1 MTKSC
6 RLETINSLPPNLQYI
21 SASAV
26 AAKLIPGLRQA
37 GADLIIALTHQRDP
51 NDIKLAEKTPAGLI
65 DIILGGHDHHYT
77 HEFVNGT
84 HILCSGSDFKQLSY
98 VEARRKPDGQS
109 GWDFD
114 IIRHDINNKIKESGS
129 AVKLVNTLT
138 TDLKQTLEEPVGY
151 TAAPLD
157 GRFSTIRCNES
168 NLGNFVCD
176 LMRFYYNCEC
186 TIMAAGTI
194 RGDQVYPPG
203 VLLLKDILNCFP
215 FEDPVVALKVTG
227 AAIVDA
233 LENAVGKV
241 PALEGRFPQV
251 SNIQFQYD
259 AKRPEGKRV
268 LWTKVNN
275 EPVDLQRKYTVATRG
290 YMARGKDGYTSLLC
304 ASEGGEAEEIVN
316 EEEGVLISTI
326 IRQYFL
332 SLKVIGQWAQWSN
345 PMDKHWAGVHKNL
358 HAGGRIRRPGTSLQ
372 NTHVDY
378 DSTVK
383 SSTDGTEF
391 ELSSPTMQDG
401 MSPLPY
407 GIAGGGF
414 KRERESHL
422 AKKYSRRWKKALGAD
437 RGQTGLVDE
446 EQEDSSL
453 PMWTKGIAPRVEGRI
468 LLA

>member
-1 MTKSC
+1 MAT
-6 RLETINSLPPNLQYI
+6 
-21 SASAV
+21 
-26 AAKLIPGLRQA
+26 KLIPSLREA

-65 DIILGGHDHHYT
+65 DIVLGGHDHHYT
-77 HEFVNGT
+77 HEYVNGT

-98 VEARRKPDGQS
+98 IEARRKPDGQP

-114 IIRHDINNKIKESGS
+114 IVRHDINRGIAESKT
-129 AVKLVNTLT
+129 AVKLVMGLT
-138 TDLKQTLEEPVGY
+138 TDLKKTLEEPVGY

-157 GRFSTIRCNES
+157 GRFSTIRANES

-215 FEDPVVALKVTG
+215 FEDPVVALRVTG

-233 LENAVGKV
+233 LENAIGKL

-259 AKRPEGKRV
+259 AKRPSGRRL

-275 EPVDLQRKYTVATRG
+275 EPIDPDRKYTVATRG
-290 YMARGKDGYTSLLC
+290 YMARGKDGYTALLA
-304 ASEGGEAEEIVN
+304 ASEGGVAEEVVN

-345 PMDKHWAGVHKNL
+345 HMTKHWAGVHKNL
-358 HAGGRIRRPGTSLQ
+358 HAGGKIKQPGTSLQ
-372 NTHVDY
+372 NTHLDY

-383 SSTDGTEF
+383 SSADGTEF
-391 ELSSPTMQDG
+391 ELSRSTLHDG
-401 MSPLPY
+401 LSALPY
-407 GIAGGGF
+407 GISGGGF

-422 AKKYSRRWKKALGAD
+422 ARKYFGRWKKGV
-437 RGQTGLVDE
+437 GMGHSQSGLIDE
-446 EQEDSSL
+446 EEENNLL
-453 PMWTKGIAPRVEGRI
+453 PMWTNSIAPKIEGRI